1 MNEVLARLARA
12 LNPLLG
18 IIIAIGGACAGGV
31 IANSPVGA
39 ILGAVFGTA
48 LGLGVSGAIAALGSI
63 EGKLAS
69 VLANA
74 PAAAASV
81 RLLKPV
87 ATALPAYAGG
97 SHAMN
102 GHTHVAIA
110 PAAANSAIALVS
122 TAPTEAAVSDP
133 KIESTETEAQ
143 LLAAGKFAEYH
154 LAKAKRLFTANN
166 FKDAAYQASAS
177 LAHGDLAEAKE
188 IYKTARA
195 QAK

>member
-18 IIIAIGGACAGGV
+18 IVIAIGGACAGGV
-31 IANSPVGA
+31 IANGPVGA
-39 ILGAVFGTA
+39 ILGGVFGTA
-48 LGLGVSGAIAALGSI
+48 LGLGICGAIAALASI
-63 EGKLAS
+63 DGKLAS
-69 VLANA
+69 ALASA
-74 PAAAASV
+74 PDASASG
-81 RLLKPV
+81 RLLKPM

-102 GHTHVAIA
+102 GHTHVASV

-122 TAPTEAAVSDP
+122 TAPTEAAVSDAN
-133 KIESTETEAQ
+133 IESNDTEAE

-154 LAKAKRLFTANN
+154 LAKAKRLFAANN
-166 FKDAAYQASAS
+166 FKDAAYQATAS
-177 LAHGDLAEAKE
+177 LAHGDLAGAKE
-188 IYKTARA
+188 LLNTARA